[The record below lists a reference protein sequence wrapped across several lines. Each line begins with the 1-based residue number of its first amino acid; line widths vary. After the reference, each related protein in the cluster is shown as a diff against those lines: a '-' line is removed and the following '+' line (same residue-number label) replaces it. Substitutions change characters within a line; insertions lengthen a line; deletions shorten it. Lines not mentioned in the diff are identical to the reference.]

1 MCVLEIITSD
11 YPYSECTDPA
21 HIHKKVKSVDYKFG
35 LRFKDISKG
44 GILIV
49 SNFS

>member
-21 HIHKKVKSVDYKFG
+21 HIYKKVKSLNYEFG
-35 LRFKDISKG
+35 LRLKVISKG
-44 GILIV
+44 GNLIV
-49 SNFS
+49 RNFS